1 MLTSDDGTP
10 VPPRDASLPVWP
22 TEYCTCQRPSGFLLA
37 VRDGSGAANPEIPSS
52 RQRTIVT
59 CLTRDKRRKFEDAN
73 KAGGVGGEERRPMGV
88 QGNKQFCFA
97 AFPLSEPRRFL
108 EPFFSLQF
116 EAIRLPPVLLPPD
129 LLYIPPIP
137 QCLPPSS
144 PKLPFFPLSPLDPDP
159 CFYLVRSKFGL
170 LPGVR
175 KVGTL
180 GGLAASFRSLDESG
194 GEQWGGREE
203 IRLEEEWR
211 EAGEGEEMPPE
222 DPVEG
227 HRDPAPVLGLQVG
240 VQGPRHRPRARRR

>member
-37 VRDGSGAANPEIPSS
+37 VRDGSGAADPEIPSS

-59 CLTRDKRRKFEDAN
+59 CLTREKRRKFEDAN

-116 EAIRLPPVLLPPD
+116 EAIRLPPAV
-129 LLYIPPIP
+129 
-137 QCLPPSS
+137 SRRAFGAWMKVEAS
-144 PKLPFFPLSPLDPDP
+144 NGEEEKRSGSKRNGER
-159 CFYLVRSKFGL
+159 LVR
-170 LPGVR
+170 
-175 KVGTL
+175 
-180 GGLAASFRSLDESG
+180 
-194 GEQWGGREE
+194 GR
-203 IRLEEEWR
+203 RC
-211 EAGEGEEMPPE
+211 
-222 DPVEG
+222 
-227 HRDPAPVLGLQVG
+227 
-240 VQGPRHRPRARRR
+240 RRRTRWRVTAIQRLFLACKSVFKVPGTVPEPADVEMLQLLLGISSEPLPHPRVALHELIRFGSLSGT